1 MSVFVEI
8 YKNREL
14 VKRIKNKD
22 ILDGFRWSNELMS
35 VPSTSIKLP
44 ILYREYLNGHD
55 EIKIFVNNKVF
66 WGIIKKVVED
76 KVNEIVTIS
85 LDHIVAEWE
94 YRQISVNNAVKDGNI
109 NVVYKGAKT
118 KRDANTAITASDF
131 MIYRWEI
138 GMLSDEEYVL
148 RAGASAWTPDGQ
160 SVDITVDDSQI
171 EYRDG
176 EWPVTFTAN
185 GVSVTVTCTTRDDPK
200 DVEST
205 YYKMTAHNFI
215 LPTGGINLSDAE
227 YIALAGVTIELTEKG
242 IQYGMPIPPIQVDR
256 SSVRDRDGQYS
267 VRYFAE
273 YEDPEE
279 EDPYYKIK
287 EVSITVTVVVQG
299 DNFADPTI
307 ADNIADIYADMNFAH
322 PGWLLNYAEGAG
334 DQTIE
339 YVYSRQNK
347 LQALTKTLEM
357 TKDLFWRVRFVNERV
372 LDISPFGELKQH
384 FLTKR
389 ESSSI
394 QTRLITDPTIT
405 HEYDHVVNC
414 VTVYSEKSDT
424 GVSSMTLREIYNNPS
439 LQEPGFPVVILR
451 ANVNNERDYR
461 AYADQPPVIAPNNWL
476 EYAVIDEE
484 SVALESGHLIESSF
498 AFNDLSPFA
507 EEVEEI
513 DKNTHEIDDNDRIKA
528 ATIAYHAAIRKLKQA
543 RRRYEISF
551 RTEELPEWIN
561 VGDKVRLLYDN
572 KLYILEDCS
581 NYEKKVLSYDDI
593 FYVIEMRYEIDL
605 NGAEVDTIVLS
616 KDIRVFDRDVLAYG
630 YGL

>member
-1 MSVFVEI
+1 MVFVEI

-44 ILYREYLNGHD
+44 ITYREFLNGHD
-55 EIKIFVNNKVF
+55 EIKIFINNKVF

-76 KVNEIVTIS
+76 KVNEVLTVS

-118 KRDANTAITASDF
+118 NRNGEVAITASDF
-131 MIYRWEI
+131 MIYRQEI

-148 RAGASAWTPDGQ
+148 RAGASAWTPSGE
-160 SVDITVDDSQI
+160 SVEITVDDSQI

-176 EWPVTFTAN
+176 EWPVTFCAR
-185 GVSVTVTCTTRDDPK
+185 GVCVTVTCTTRDNPK

-205 YYKMTAHNFI
+205 YYKMTAHNFV
-215 LPTGGINLSDAE
+215 LPVGGINLSDAE
-227 YIALAGVTIELTEKG
+227 YIALAGVTIELTDKGREK
-242 IQYGMPIPPIQVDR
+242 GMPIPPIQVDR
-256 SSVRDRDGQYS
+256 SSVRDRDGAYS
-267 VRYFAE
+267 VRFFAE

-287 EVSITVTVVVQG
+287 EVSITVTVIVQG

-307 ADNIADIYADMNFAH
+307 ADNIADIFADMNFAH
-322 PGWLLNYAEGAG
+322 PGWRLNYAPGAG
-334 DQTIE
+334 EQTIE

-347 LQALTKTLEM
+347 LQALTKTLEL

-372 LDISPFGELKQH
+372 MDISPFGDLFNH
-384 FLTKR
+384 FLTTR
-389 ESSSI
+389 PSSHI
-394 QTRLITDPTIT
+394 QTRLITEPKIT
-405 HEYDHVVNC
+405 HEYDHVINC

-424 GVSSMTLREIYNNPS
+424 GVSSMTLREIYNNPA

-461 AYADQPPVIAPNNWL
+461 AYADQPPVLAPNNWL

-484 SVALESGHLIESSF
+484 SVALESGHLIEASF

-507 EEVEEI
+507 QEVEEI
-513 DKNTHEIDDNDRIKA
+513 DKNTHEIADEDRIKA
-528 ATIAYHAAIRKLKQA
+528 AKIAYAAAIRKLKQA
-543 RRRYEISF
+543 RRRYEIEF
-551 RTEELPEWIN
+551 TTEELPPGLN
-561 VGDKVRLLYDN
+561 VGDKVRLLYNN
-572 KLYILEDCS
+572 KLLILEDCS
-581 NYEKKVLSYDDI
+581 RYEEMVLAENDI
-593 FYVIEMRYEIDL
+593 YYVIKMDYDIGL
-605 NGAEVDTIVLS
+605 NGAEVDTVTLS
-616 KDIRVFDRDVLAYG
+616 KEIRVYDRDEVMAYG
-630 YGL
+630 YGF